1 MNRARGRAGAK
12 QAGRDFVVHDDDLLR
27 FIDDEPPT
35 SASDASE
42 ESPWRILIVD
52 DDEEI
57 HRATTF
63 ALRGVTL
70 FDRRL
75 EFASAFSA
83 AQARDLLQGGRF
95 SCILLDV
102 VMEADDAGLELV
114 GYIRET
120 LGDRAV
126 RIILRTGQPGYA
138 PELDVVQR
146 YDINDYKG
154 KAELTSTRLITTL
167 AAALRSY
174 EQICTIDNNRR
185 GLEEIV
191 AAASNLLAVQAVGRF
206 ASGVLIQLCSLLRAP
221 DDGVLCAQSSLAGSG
236 PATVLA
242 GAGRYAEFLGQPVEA
257 LGNPQITEDIDRAL
271 QSRESFFAADRAV
284 LYIRSPR
291 GEAICVHVTSR
302 RPLTEV
308 DRKLLELF
316 SINIAVGF
324 DNAHLFEALE
334 DLAYWD
340 RLTRLPNRAAFEREI
355 ERRGAESAHFS
366 LVVADIDNFQAVN
379 DGLGHEVGD
388 RTLQAAGAIMRSV
401 FGSGCFIA
409 RISADTFA
417 LIHDGD
423 PDALDP
429 LFRELVR
436 RLEHSI
442 EIDGNEIPL
451 SMSLGIARY
460 PQHAAEPSIVFR
472 NAGIALK
479 QAKRVSRA
487 SCQIFDDSLERE
499 LQTRLQIVRE
509 LRYSVERHCL
519 RLAYQPQVNL
529 ASGEVFGVEALVR
542 WQRTPQ
548 ELVPPLSFIPAAE
561 DSGHIVA
568 IGEWVL
574 REACRQ
580 QQRWQQQ
587 TGRDL
592 RMAVNVSMRQLKDPD
607 FVGML
612 GGVLEETSINPK
624 MLEIE
629 VTESL
634 MMEDSH
640 GLAAVLREV
649 RRWGVGVAIDDF
661 GTGYSS
667 LSHLQRLPIDR
678 LKIDRAFITGL
689 TERAEDQVIAALVIN
704 MGHLLHLR
712 VIAEGVETAAQRDQ
726 LVQMGCDDAQGYL
739 FGRPMTAEDLA
750 SRLLL

>member
-1 MNRARGRAGAK
+1 M
-12 QAGRDFVVHDDDLLR
+12 HDEDLLE
-27 FIDDEPPT
+27 FIDDVDVPAPP
-35 SASDASE
+35 AEVGD
-42 ESPWRILIVD
+42 PWRILIVD

-63 ALRGVTL
+63 ALRGVNL
-70 FDRRL
+70 FGRGLQFD
-75 EFASAFSA
+75 SAFSA
-83 AQARDLLQGGRF
+83 GQAREMLA
-95 SCILLDV
+95 SNAYACVLLDV

-120 LGDRAV
+120 LQDRAA

-146 YDINDYKG
+146 YDINDYKA

-174 EQICTIDNNRR
+174 DQIRTIEANRR
-185 GLEEIV
+185 GLEEIIG
-191 AAASNLLAVQAVGRF
+191 AASNLLAVQAVGRF
-206 ASGVLIQLCSLLRAP
+206 SSGVLIQICSLLQAP
-221 DDGVLCAQSSLAGSG
+221 DDGVLCVQSALAGG
-236 PATVLA
+236 APATVLA
-242 GAGRYAEFLGQPVEA
+242 GAGRFAAFRGQPVES
-257 LGNPQITEDIDRAL
+257 LGHSQLVEDVHSVLASR
-271 QSRESFFAADRAV
+271 QSLFAADRAV

-291 GEAICVHVTSR
+291 GEALCVHVTTR
-302 RPLTEV
+302 RPLSEL

-355 ERRGAESAHFS
+355 ERRGAEESRFS

-379 DGLGHEVGD
+379 DGLGHEIGD
-388 RTLQAAGAIMRSV
+388 RTLQAAAAIMRAV
-401 FGSGCFIA
+401 FGPQTFIA

-417 LIHDGD
+417 LIFEGEQGELE
-423 PDALDP
+423 ARL
-429 LFRELVR
+429 RELAR
-436 RLEHSI
+436 RLEHNI

-451 SMSLGIARY
+451 SMSLGIARF
-460 PQHAAEPSIVFR
+460 PQHAAQPSVVFR

-479 QAKRVSRA
+479 QAKRVSR
-487 SCQIFDDSLERE
+487 SSYQFFDDDLERALQRR
-499 LQTRLQIVRE
+499 LQTIRE

-519 RLAYQPQVNL
+519 RLFYQPQVSL
-529 ASGEVFGVEALVR
+529 ASSELFGVEALVR

-548 ELVPPLSFIPAAE
+548 ELVSPLQFIPAAE

-568 IGEWVL
+568 IGEWIL

-580 QQRWQQQ
+580 QQRWEAQ
-587 TGRDL
+587 TGRAL
-592 RMAVNVSMRQLKDPD
+592 RMAVNTSMRQLKDPD
-607 FVGML
+607 FIGML
-612 GGVLEETSINPK
+612 RGVLAETSIDPA
-624 MLEIE
+624 MLELE

-634 MMEDSH
+634 MMEDTV
-640 GLAAVLREV
+640 GLSKVLQQV
-649 RRWGVGVAIDDF
+649 RGMGIGVAIDDF

-712 VIAEGVETAAQRDQ
+712 VIAEGVETPAQRDQ

-739 FGRPMTAEDLA
+739 FGRPMPAEELA

>member
-1 MNRARGRAGAK
+1 M
-12 QAGRDFVVHDDDLLR
+12 HDEDLLQ
-27 FIDDEPPT
+27 FLDDAEPGPPP
-35 SASDASE
+35 AVE
-42 ESPWRILIVD
+42 PRESWRILIVD

-63 ALRGVTL
+63 ALRGVRL
-70 FDRRL
+70 FDRGLR
-75 EFASAFSA
+75 FDSAFSA
-83 AQARDLLQGGRF
+83 AQAREMMAAHRY
-95 SCILLDV
+95 SCVLLDV

-114 GYIRET
+114 GYIRDT
-120 LGDRAV
+120 LADRAV

-146 YDINDYKG
+146 YDINDYKA
-154 KAELTSTRLITTL
+154 KSELTSTRLITTL
-167 AAALRSY
+167 ASALRSY
-174 EQICTIDNNRR
+174 EQIRTIEANRR
-185 GLEEIV
+185 GLEEIIG
-191 AAASNLLAVQAVGRF
+191 AASNLLAVQAVGRF
-206 ASGVLIQLCSLLRAP
+206 SSGVLIQICSLLQTP
-221 DDGVLCAQSSLAGSG
+221 DDGVVCVQSAVAGAGPARVLAGSG
-236 PATVLA
+236 RFAAFRGLPVEEVGHSQLVADVERVLA
-242 GAGRYAEFLGQPVEA
+242 R
-257 LGNPQITEDIDRAL
+257 
-271 QSRESFFAADRAV
+271 RESFFAADRAA

-291 GEAICVHVTSR
+291 GEALCVHITTRKQLSD
-302 RPLTEV
+302 L

-355 ERRGAESAHFS
+355 ERRGAEDARFS

-379 DGLGHEVGD
+379 DGLGHEIGD
-388 RTLQAAGAIMRSV
+388 RTLQAAGAIMRAV
-401 FGSGCFIA
+401 FGQQSFIA

-417 LIHDGD
+417 LLHEGEQADLE
-423 PDALDP
+423 ARL
-429 LFRELVR
+429 RELAR
-436 RLEHSI
+436 RLEHNI

-451 SMSLGIARY
+451 SMSLGIARF
-460 PQHAAEPSIVFR
+460 PQHGAEPSVVFR

-479 QAKRVSRA
+479 QAKRVSR
-487 SCQIFDDSLERE
+487 SSFQFFDDGLERALQRR
-499 LQTRLQIVRE
+499 LQTIRE
-509 LRYSVERHCL
+509 LRYSVERQCL
-519 RLAYQPQVNL
+519 KLFYQPQVTL

-542 WQRTPQ
+542 WQRSAQ

-561 DSGHIVA
+561 DSGLIVA
-568 IGEWVL
+568 MGEWIL

-580 QQRWQQQ
+580 QQLWTRQ
-587 TGRDL
+587 TGRRL

-607 FVGML
+607 FVPML
-612 GGVLEETSINPK
+612 RGVLQETSVDPS
-624 MLEIE
+624 MLELE

-634 MMEDSH
+634 MMEDTL
-640 GLAAVLREV
+640 GLSRVLQQVREM
-649 RRWGVGVAIDDF
+649 GTGVAIDDF

-712 VIAEGVETAAQRDQ
+712 VIAEGVETPAQREQ
-726 LVQMGCDDAQGYL
+726 LLQMGCDDAQGYL
-739 FGRPMTAEDLA
+739 FGRPMPAEDLA
-750 SRLLL
+750 AKLLL

>member
-1 MNRARGRAGAK
+1 MSTPGASVP
-12 QAGRDFVVHDDDLLR
+12 DEELLQ
-27 FIDDEPPT
+27 FIDDELPPAPAERT
-35 SASDASE
+35 PDK
-42 ESPWRILIVD
+42 PWRILIVD
-52 DDEEI
+52 DDDEI

-63 ALRGVTL
+63 ALRGVSL

-75 EFASAFSA
+75 EFESAYSA
-83 AQARDLLQGGRF
+83 AQARELIEVGRY

-138 PELDVVQR
+138 PELEVVQR

-174 EQICTIDNNRR
+174 EQICTIETNRR
-185 GLEEIV
+185 GLEQIIG
-191 AAASNLLAVQAVGRF
+191 AASNLLAVQAVGRF
-206 ASGVLIQLCSLLRAP
+206 AAGVLVQICSLLRAP
-221 DDGVLCAQSSLAGSG
+221 DDGVLCAQSSLAGTG

-242 GAGRYAEFLGQPVEA
+242 GAGRFAEHLGQPVES
-257 LGNPQITEDIDRAL
+257 LGNPQLTEDVTRTL
-271 QSRESFFAADRAV
+271 QSRESFFAADRAA
-284 LYIRSPR
+284 LHIRSPR
-291 GEAICVHVTSR
+291 GEALCVHVTTR
-302 RPLTEV
+302 RPLSEV

-355 ERRGAESAHFS
+355 ERRGAESASFS

-388 RTLQAAGAIMRSV
+388 RTLQAAGAIMRAV
-401 FGSGCFIA
+401 FGQGSFIA

-417 LIHDGD
+417 LIHDGE
-423 PDALDP
+423 PRGLEAL
-429 LFRELVR
+429 LRELAR
-436 RLEHSI
+436 RLEHNV

-451 SMSLGIARY
+451 SMSLGIARF
-460 PQHAAEPSIVFR
+460 PQHASEPSLVFR

-487 SCQIFDDSLERE
+487 SYQFFDERLEQALQLR
-499 LQTRLQIVRE
+499 LQTIRE
-509 LRYSVERHCL
+509 LRYSVERNCL
-519 RLAYQPQVNL
+519 RLAYQPQVKL
-529 ASGEVFGVEALVR
+529 DSGELFGVEALVR
-542 WQRTPQ
+542 WQRTAQ

-561 DSGHIVA
+561 DSGHILA

-587 TGRDL
+587 TGREL

-607 FVGML
+607 FVAML
-612 GGVLEETSINPK
+612 GGVLQETSIDPR

-634 MMEDSH
+634 MMDDSH
-640 GLAAVLREV
+640 GLAAVLRQV
-649 RRWGVGVAIDDF
+649 RSKGVAVAIDDF

-678 LKIDRAFITGL
+678 LKIDRAFVTGL
-689 TERAEDQVIAALVIN
+689 TGRPEDQVIAALIIN

-712 VIAEGVETAAQRDQ
+712 VIAEGVETAVQRDQ
-726 LVQMGCDDAQGYL
+726 LLQMGCDDAQGYL
-739 FGRPMTAEDLA
+739 FGKPMAAEELA